1 MRKRQWDSD
10 AQINIT
16 PLIDILFILLLFFI
30 LTSTF
35 EIMQDQAIEITLP
48 QAQTGEAIQTGTRWV
63 VSVSPQNEITIEGQR
78 VTLQELET
86 RMKRDI
92 EMNRVSDPSILAD
105 EKAHHGVV
113 IQILDLFRRQGIQN
127 VHIEVRTEEP

>member
-10 AQINIT
+10 TQINIT

-35 EIMQDQAIEITLP
+35 EIMQDQAIEISLP
-48 QAQTGEAIQTGTRWV
+48 QAQTGQAMQTGTRWV
-63 VSVSPQNEITIEGQR
+63 VSVSPQNEITLEGQR
-78 VTLQELET
+78 VTLQELEA

-113 IQILDLFRRQGIQN
+113 IQILDLFRRQGIHN
-127 VHIEVRTEEP
+127 VHIEVRMEEP